1 MSLKEWQIKLRVQAA
16 DKDNFSITGNG
27 NGEFVVS
34 NYSTSHKYEVVWK
47 GLGHPL
53 NRCSC
58 MEFRTSHLM
67 TCKHL
72 EAVKK
77 HIIFCGYGF
86 LSTMS
91 KNVVRISSAL
101 QTRRK

>member
-34 NYSTSHKYEVVWK
+34 NYSTSQKYEVVWK

-53 NRCSC
+53 NRC
-58 MEFRTSHLM
+58 
-67 TCKHL
+67 
-72 EAVKK
+72 
-77 HIIFCGYGF
+77 
-86 LSTMS
+86 
-91 KNVVRISSAL
+91 
-101 QTRRK
+101 